1 MRTVIV
7 RYQVKPDR
15 LAEHEQ
21 LARRVYEELEAAA
34 PAGFRYATLR
44 LDDDISFVHI
54 AQTEDDA
61 QTPLPRLQTF
71 RAFTAD
77 IADRCEIPPDNR
89 QAEVIGSY
97 RLLLTPDATG
107 AGSKAAP

>member
-1 MRTVIV
+1 MRTAVV

-21 LARRVYEELEAAA
+21 LARRVYEELEALA
-34 PAGFRYATLR
+34 PPGFRYATLR
-44 LDDDISFVHI
+44 LDDGVSFVHI
-54 AQTEDDA
+54 AETEPGVQA
-61 QTPLPRLQTF
+61 PLPQLEAF

-77 IADRCEIPPDNR
+77 IADRCDVPPDNR

-97 RLLLTPDATG
+97 RLLTVDAG
-107 AGSKAAP
+107 RVGSAAAS